1 MKNDRNSLDD
11 ETKKLMLSIK
21 PAAPEKKKQNVF
33 LTAPENETDRTL
45 KVDQMTS
52 PIKKG
57 ATEEKMYS
65 QSQVDLIKQQH
76 EAELEDV
83 SLKNVELTLEIND
96 LKETIKQV
104 ESDKDSKQQVEKW
117 ESYD

>member
-45 KVDQMTS
+45 KVD
-52 PIKKG
+52 
-57 ATEEKMYS
+57 
-65 QSQVDLIKQQH
+65 
-76 EAELEDV
+76 
-83 SLKNVELTLEIND
+83 
-96 LKETIKQV
+96 
-104 ESDKDSKQQVEKW
+104 
-117 ESYD
+117 